1 MGKKT
6 PGDRDGTGPYAG
18 SYQNKTAK
26 EGKRQQAGEPC
37 PSKKRKN
44 VVSVSGAKK
53 TIKARNQRR
62 RNVIQELFN
71 D

>member
-6 PGDRDGTGPYAG
+6 PGDRDGTGTYAG

-37 PSKKRKN
+37 PKKKKD

-53 TIKARNQRR
+53 TISSYAKRR
-62 RNVIQELFN
+62 RNTIRELFEK
-71 D
+71 